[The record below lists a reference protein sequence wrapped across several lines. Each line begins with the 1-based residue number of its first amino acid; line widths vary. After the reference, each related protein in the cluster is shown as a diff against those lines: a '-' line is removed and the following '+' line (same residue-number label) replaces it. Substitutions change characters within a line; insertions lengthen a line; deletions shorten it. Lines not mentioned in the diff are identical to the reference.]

1 MKCFKDRLWI
11 MTCIFLTLA
20 ASLSA
25 FTEYRGG
32 AGRQGYEAYNRNHV
46 FTTNISGSGINTSQ
60 PVSDG
65 QYVYVGTQEGKIVK
79 VSLTDGT
86 VQPEYVQTGGAVTAT
101 GLLRE
106 GKLYLRSTDGK
117 MYAINTT
124 DLTVFKRCRA
134 FK

>member
-1 MKCFKDRLWI
+1 
-11 MTCIFLTLA
+11 MTCIFLALA

-32 AGRQGYEAYNRNHV
+32 AGRQGYEAYNLNEVDLNHV

-65 QYVYVGTQEGKIVK
+65 QYVYEGTQEVKIVK
-79 VSLTDGT
+79 VSLTDGI